1 MKIKSPE
8 AGRKDCS
15 GPVRDHCFCST
26 ARLRSKLN
34 ATSQYDI
41 FFLLLDAKSDFF
53 SDPPP
58 NLVANLGLLDSCGQ
72 PLLDAIEEDG
82 QLLQRPAEVLGDV
95 RLEGV
100 AVLLLHVLAE
110 AVQRGYLHP
119 EQTFGIL
126 RIISRIQNKDKKI
139 ESKS

>member
-1 MKIKSPE
+1 MSCSHKRCQIKY
-8 AGRKDCS
+8 A
-15 GPVRDHCFCST
+15 HCNLVNCRFLSAWLIT
-26 ARLRSKLN
+26 TTLIRLDQHIAETIEES
-34 ATSQYDI
+34 
-41 FFLLLDAKSDFF
+41 FFL
-53 SDPPP
+53 PPP
-58 NLVANLGLLDSCGQ
+58 PSYLVANLGLLDSSGQ

-126 RIISRIQNKDKKI
+126 RIISRIQNNDKKI
-139 ESKS
+139 VSKS